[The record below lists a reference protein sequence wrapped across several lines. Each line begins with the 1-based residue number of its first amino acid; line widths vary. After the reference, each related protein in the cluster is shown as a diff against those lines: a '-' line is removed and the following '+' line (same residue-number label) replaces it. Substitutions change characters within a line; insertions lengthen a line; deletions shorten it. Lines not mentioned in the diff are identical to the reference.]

1 MRGLL
6 ISVALA
12 TALAPGAGAADMA
25 AVRERGSLRA
35 LAVETMAEFF
45 TFQKDAEPGFDR
57 ELLQGF
63 ARLHKI
69 ELEAVE
75 VPSWDRLIP
84 MLRAGKGDLIAGLV
98 TVTDQRKQIIDF
110 TSEVFPSRTVVLTRK
125 PIGPIRTLEELRKLK
140 VGTAKGT
147 SVAAAV
153 ASLGI
158 PPQNVDDSLVP
169 GQLPNGITRGRV
181 EAVVVG
187 LEEAILA
194 RREDPGFQV
203 GLFVGEAESLAYG
216 VRKEDP
222 ELLRALDEFVRN
234 FRRSGVWNRLVVKYL
249 GEAAPEILKRAR
261 R

>member
-194 RREDPGFQV
+194 RREDPVFQV

-234 FRRSGVWNRLVVKYL
+234 FRRSGAWNRLVVKYL